1 MASCDAEMSTNG
13 TERATIV
20 VVQQSS
26 AVLELIEQALRDG
39 GAIVFATRDPFE
51 ALDVVRRVKV
61 DLLILEDPARDVER
75 GLARDFCAIQPA
87 LRVLFAGPEPLS
99 LSRLP
104 ETVAAELTR

>member
-1 MASCDAEMSTNG
+1 MASCDAEMRANG
-13 TERATIV
+13 TDRATIV
-20 VVQQSS
+20 IVQQSS

-51 ALDVVRRVKV
+51 AFDVVRRVQV
-61 DLLILEDPARDVER
+61 DLLILDDPDRDVEL

-87 LRVLFAGPEPLS
+87 LRVLFTGREPLS

-104 ETVAAELTR
+104 ETVAAELAR